1 MKVKDIVLQLLKKNL
16 RGVQLFRKEDI
27 PQIIKKFDL
36 IPCNDIDMRDDVL
49 VVCFD
54 DQVLYVQLTWE
65 QLGPR
70 NTLVSIDWKSN

>member
-1 MKVKDIVLQLLKKNL
+1 MKVKDIVLQLLRKNL
-16 RGVQLFRKEDI
+16 KGVQLFRKEDI

-70 NTLVSIDWKSN
+70 NTLVGVDWKSN

>member
-1 MKVKDIVLQLLKKNL
+1 MKVKDIVLQLLRKNL
-16 RGVQLFRKEDI
+16 KGVQLFRKEDI

-36 IPCNDIDMRDDVL
+36 IPCNDIDMKDDVL
-49 VVCFD
+49 MVCFD

-70 NTLVSIDWKSN
+70 NTLVSIDWKSD

>member
-1 MKVKDIVLQLLKKNL
+1 MKVKDIVLQLLRKNL
-16 RGVQLFRKEDI
+16 KGVQLFRKEDI

-70 NTLVSIDWKSN
+70 NTLVSIDWKSD

>member
-16 RGVQLFRKEDI
+16 QGVQLFRREDI

-49 VVCFD
+49 MVCFD

-70 NTLVSIDWKSN
+70 NTLVGIDWKSN